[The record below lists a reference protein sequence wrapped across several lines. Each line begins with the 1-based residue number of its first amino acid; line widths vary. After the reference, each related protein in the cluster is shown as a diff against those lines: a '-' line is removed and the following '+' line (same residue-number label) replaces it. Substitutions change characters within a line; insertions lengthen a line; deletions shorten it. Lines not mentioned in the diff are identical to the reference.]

1 MVFGKN
7 MKRNGLLA
15 LLISGSI
22 LTGCQQIDS
31 ISNSTANTFNKGK
44 NAFGDWVEKSSF
56 NEFQQMTNTSI
67 RDKFLFY
74 VNDERDRK
82 VVYLA
87 KPLVASGFN
96 IEKRTTGTIHLVK
109 LVNHEGTFAE
119 ANRRINNGIYNSEK
133 DLPAKY
139 FVDQARAQGHE
150 VRVYK
155 SFLSSQVNGGL
166 VQVIKD
172 FDGANNRYDV
182 DPVYVEFNK
191 ENRPV
196 AIMTRSWQTL
206 AGIGVDSRIYTNI
219 YFAQDGLRW
228 FENRFTNS
236 TLDNALLRVYR

>member
-1 MVFGKN
+1 

-133 DLPAKY
+133 
-139 FVDQARAQGHE
+139 
-150 VRVYK
+150 
-155 SFLSSQVNGGL
+155 
-166 VQVIKD
+166 
-172 FDGANNRYDV
+172 
-182 DPVYVEFNK
+182 EFNGLSLFGVGNGTK
-191 ENRPV
+191 IEYVQMYAGSDDGIEFFGGTVNTKYIVSNENEDDQFDW
-196 AIMTRSWQTL
+196 TEGW
-206 AGIGVDSRIYTNI
+206 
-219 YFAQDGLRW
+219 
-228 FENRFTNS
+228 
-236 TLDNALLRVYR
+236 VYRGEILNPED